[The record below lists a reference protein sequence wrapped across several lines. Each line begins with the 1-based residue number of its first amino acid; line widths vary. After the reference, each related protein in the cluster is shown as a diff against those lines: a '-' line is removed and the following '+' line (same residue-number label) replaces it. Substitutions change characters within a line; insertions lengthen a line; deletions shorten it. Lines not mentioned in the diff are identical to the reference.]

1 MMNWIVSTSLR
12 LRVLVLALSVVLMIV
27 GVQKARNAPLDV
39 FPEFAP
45 PLIEVQTEAPGLSTE
60 EVESLISVPLE
71 NALNGTIG
79 LKTIRS
85 KSVLG
90 LSSVVLILKEGTDL
104 MASRQV
110 VQERLSVEA
119 ARLPTAAH
127 QPVILSPLSSTSRL
141 LKIGV
146 SSKTLS
152 QMDLTILA
160 KWTIRPRLMSIPG
173 VANVAIWGQRD
184 RQYQVMVDPDRLRLN
199 GVTLDA
205 VVKSVTDTAAVAGG
219 GFIDMPNQRIAV
231 RHRAAIEEPEDLAKT
246 TVAFRNGAPL
256 RLGDVADVQIGFP
269 PPIGDAVINDGEGL
283 LLIVE
288 KQPTGNTLE
297 VTKNVEKAIEDLKPG
312 LKGVDIDPT
321 IFRPATF
328 IERSLENLSEAM
340 MVGCVLVIVILL
352 TFLFDWRTAVI
363 SLTAIPLSLIAATLV
378 LTALGATLNTMVIAG
393 LVIAMGEVVDD
404 AIIDV
409 ENIVRRLRLNRTL
422 ARPRSAFRVVLD
434 ASLEVRSAVVYAS
447 LIVILVFMPVFFLEG
462 LSGSFFRPLAL
473 AYVLAIVAS
482 LLVALTVTP
491 ALSLMLLTGPSERRR
506 ESPLVRILKAAYRV
520 ILPPLT
526 RRPGWAITILV
537 AAFAATGWAVVGLGE
552 EFLPDFQENDFLMHW
567 IEKPGTSLEAMRR
580 ITVNVSKELRTV
592 PEVRNFGSHIGRAE
606 VADEVV
612 GPNFTEL
619 WISVDPKADHAPTL
633 KKIEKIVSGYP
644 GIYQDV
650 LTYLKERIKEVLT
663 GAGATVVVR
672 IFGPDMDVLRSKA
685 QEIAKVMEP
694 VEGVANLKVE
704 QQLLVPQLDVRL
716 RPEASARL
724 GLTAG
729 DVRRAATTL
738 VKGLKVGELYRDQ
751 KIYDVFVWGTESV
764 RNDIS
769 KLSSLPIET
778 PLGTHVPLSDA
789 AEISLVPAPNEIKR
803 EGASR
808 RIDVTC
814 NVQGRDLGSVAREIE
829 KRVRDLDFPREYHPE
844 FLGEYAAREESRRRL
859 MALSVLSLLGILLII
874 HADFRSLRLTA
885 LVALTLPFALIGGVV
900 GAIIGGGVL
909 SLGSL
914 VGFVTVLGIAARNG
928 IMLVSHYR
936 HLELEEGEP
945 FGLSLVIRGSEERLA
960 PILMTALAT
969 GLALVPLAWAGNK
982 PGHEIEHPMAI
993 VILGG
998 LVTSTLLNLCLMPAL
1013 YLAFGRVDGRLEDE
1027 EEGTALESLEEH
1039 RSDHKSQPVL
1049 AAATMLGSGGH

>member
-12 LRVLVLALSVVLMIV
+12 LRVMVLALSIVLMVV
-27 GVQKARNAPLDV
+27 GIQKARNAPLDV

-45 PLIEVQTEAPGLSTE
+45 PLIEIQTEAPGLSTE

-104 MASRQV
+104 MSSRQV
-110 VQERLSVEA
+110 VQERLAVESAKLPAA
-119 ARLPTAAH
+119 ARL
-127 QPVILSPLSSTSRL
+127 PVILSPLSSTSRL
-141 LKIGV
+141 MKIGV
-146 SSKTLS
+146 WSKTLS
-152 QMDLTILA
+152 QMDLSELA
-160 KWTIRPRLMSIPG
+160 KWTIRPRLMAIPG

-184 RQYQVMVDPDRLRLN
+184 RQFQVLIEPDRLRKN

-205 VVKSVTDTAAVAGG
+205 VVKAVTDASAVAGG
-219 GFIDMPNQRIAV
+219 GFVDMPNQRIAV
-231 RHRAAIEEPEDLAKT
+231 RHRAAIEEPADLSKT

-256 RLGDVADVQIGFP
+256 RLGDIAEVKVGFP

-288 KQPTGNTLE
+288 KQPTGNTLQVTQE
-297 VTKNVEKAIEDLKPG
+297 VQKALEALKPG
-312 LKGVDIDPT
+312 LKDVEVDPT
-321 IFRPATF
+321 IFRPASF
-328 IERSLENLSEAM
+328 IERSLANLGEAM
-340 MVGCVLVIVILL
+340 AIGCALVVLILV
-352 TFLFDWRTAVI
+352 TFLFDWRTALI
-363 SLTAIPLSLIAATLV
+363 SLTAIPLSLVAATLI
-378 LTALGATLNTMVIAG
+378 LTWMGATLNTMVIAG

-409 ENIVRRLRLNRTL
+409 ENIVRRLRLNRL
-422 ARPRSAFRVVLD
+422 AGNPRSAFRVVLD

-447 LIVILVFMPVFFLEG
+447 LIVILVFMPVFFLDG

-473 AYVLAIVAS
+473 AYILAILAS

-491 ALSLMLLTGPSERRR
+491 ALSLLLLTGASERRN
-506 ESPLVRILKAAYRV
+506 ESPLVRVLKAMYRAV
-520 ILPPLT
+520 LPPLAK
-526 RRPGWAITILV
+526 RPGWAVLFLLATFV
-537 AAFAATGWAVVGLGE
+537 WTGWAVYGLGE

-580 ITVNVSKELRTV
+580 VTVNVSKELRAV
-592 PEVRNFGSHIGRAE
+592 PGVRNFGSHIGRAE

-619 WISVDPKADHAPTL
+619 WISVDPASDHAPTMARVQ
-633 KKIEKIVSGYP
+633 EVVDGYP
-644 GIYQDV
+644 GLYKDV
-650 LTYLKERIKEVLT
+650 QTYLKERIKEVLT

-672 IFGPDMDVLRSKA
+672 LFGPDQAVLRAKA
-685 QEIAKVMEP
+685 QEVARAMEP
-694 VEGVANLKVE
+694 IAGITKLTVEP
-704 QQLLVPQLDVRL
+704 QLLVPQLEVKL
-716 RPEASARL
+716 RPDAAARL

-738 VKGLKVGELYRDQ
+738 VKGLKVGELYREQ
-751 KIYDVFVWGTESV
+751 KILDVFIWGAPGV
-764 RNDIS
+764 RDDIS

-778 PLGTHVPLSDA
+778 PLLGTHVPLSDV
-789 AEISLVPAPNEIKR
+789 AEISLVPAANIINR

-808 RIDVTC
+808 KIDVTC
-814 NVQGRDLGSVAREIE
+814 NVAGRDLGSVAREVQE
-829 KRVRDLDFPREYHPE
+829 KVKAMTFERGYHPE

-859 MALSVLSLLGILLII
+859 MALSALSLLGILLII

-885 LVALTLPFALIGGVV
+885 LVALTLPFALVGGVV
-900 GAIIGGGVL
+900 GAVMGGGVL

-945 FGLSLVIRGSEERLA
+945 FGLNLVVRGSEERLA

-982 PGHEIEHPMAI
+982 AGHEIEHPMAI

-998 LVTSTLLNLCLMPAL
+998 LVTSTLLNLGLLPAL
-1013 YLAFGRVDGRLEDE
+1013 YLAFGRVKGRPDDE
-1027 EEGTALESLEEH
+1027 EWTTEENWPAAEN
-1039 RSDHKSQPVL
+1039 RVNASASQPI
-1049 AAATMLGSGGH
+1049 AAESSV

>member
-1 MMNWIVSTSLR
+1 M
-12 LRVLVLALSVVLMIV
+12 
-27 GVQKARNAPLDV
+27 
-39 FPEFAP
+39 
-45 PLIEVQTEAPGLSTE
+45 
-60 EVESLISVPLE
+60 
-71 NALNGTIG
+71 
-79 LKTIRS
+79 
-85 KSVLG
+85 
-90 LSSVVLILKEGTDL
+90 
-104 MASRQV
+104 
-110 VQERLSVEA
+110 
-119 ARLPTAAH
+119 
-127 QPVILSPLSSTSRL
+127 
-141 LKIGV
+141 
-146 SSKTLS
+146 
-152 QMDLTILA
+152 
-160 KWTIRPRLMSIPG
+160 
-173 VANVAIWGQRD
+173 
-184 RQYQVMVDPDRLRLN
+184 N

-219 GFIDMPNQRIAV
+219 GFVDMPNQRIAV

-256 RLGDVADVQIGFP
+256 RLGDVADVRIGFP

-447 LIVILVFMPVFFLEG
+447 LIVILVFVPVFFLEG

-473 AYVLAIVAS
+473 AYVLAILAS

-520 ILPPLT
+520 MLPPLA
-526 RRPGWAITILV
+526 RRPGWAVMILV
-537 AAFAATGWAVVGLGE
+537 VAFAATGWAVMGLGE

-619 WISVDPKADHAPTL
+619 WISVDPNADHAPTL

-751 KIYDVFVWGTESV
+751 KIYDVFVWGAESV

-789 AEISLVPAPNEIKR
+789 AEITLVPAPNEIKR

-829 KRVRDLDFPREYHPE
+829 KRVRALDFPREYHPE

-900 GAIIGGGVL
+900 GAIVGGGVL

-982 PGHEIEHPMAI
+982 PGHEIEHPMAV

-1013 YLAFGRVDGRLEDE
+1013 YLAFGRTGGRPEDE
-1027 EEGTALESLEEH
+1027 EEGSGVRIARTALVGP
-1039 RSDHKSQPVL
+1039 QV
-1049 AAATMLGSGGH
+1049 AAGSVGRCDAGECR